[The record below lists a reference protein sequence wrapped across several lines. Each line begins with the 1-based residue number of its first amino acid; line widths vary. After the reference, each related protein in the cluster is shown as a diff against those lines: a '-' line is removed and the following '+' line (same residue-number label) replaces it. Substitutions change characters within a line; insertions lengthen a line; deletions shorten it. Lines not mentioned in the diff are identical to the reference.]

1 MYAIVKKVTTPPRIS
16 RLTLDPL
23 SVILKKRSTPLD
35 GCGVDGR
42 STAVWDMAQRIV
54 AGQADFSRASAIL
67 SPTGVR
73 DMPSGMTKVA
83 A

>member
-1 MYAIVKKVTTPPRIS
+1 
-16 RLTLDPL
+16 
-23 SVILKKRSTPLD
+23 
-35 GCGVDGR
+35 
-42 STAVWDMAQRIV
+42 MAQRIV
-54 AGQADFSRASAIL
+54 AGQADFSRASVKL